1 MVVQV
6 KYVKAVSKKT
16 GNNKNIDKK
25 LKQYYAKLQSD
36 NRKVRGVRRG
46 SLHN

>member
-1 MVVQV
+1 MVQV
-6 KYVKAVSKKT
+6 KYVKAVSKKI

-36 NRKVRGVRRG
+36 NRKVRGVCKRP
-46 SLHN
+46 LHN